1 MKFNVDVSN
10 VEAPPFIIDSGK
22 VIDNNNAIIFFIC
35 KKFGHE
41 HLLG

>member
-10 VEAPPFIIDSGK
+10 VESLPFIIDGDK
-22 VIDNNNAIIFFIC
+22 VIDNNNAIIFCIC

-41 HLLG
+41 SLLG